1 TDIFFCF
8 SLPSLFPATQLFF
21 SLSLPSTET
30 NNPLVS
36 FSLSLYKNKKKKK
49 QKGRIEEEEDAGSR
63 RTRRR
68 RNPHPTPPHLC
79 SPSLFS
85 LLSDVVSFSL
95 CDLKSPKSP
104 MKRQTCQGR
113 RVIRRLVG

>member
-1 TDIFFCF
+1 QIFFFAFPSHLSSQPHNF
-8 SLPSLFPATQLFF
+8 SSLFLFLLQKPTTHLFLSPSLCTR
-21 SLSLPSTET
+21 T
-30 NNPLVS
+30 
-36 FSLSLYKNKKKKK
+36 KKKKK

>member
-1 TDIFFCF
+1 
-8 SLPSLFPATQLFF
+8 
-21 SLSLPSTET
+21 LSLPSTET

-36 FSLSLYKNKKKKK
+36 SSLSPSLCTRTKKTKKEEY
-49 QKGRIEEEEDAGSR
+49 EEEEDAGSR
-63 RTRRR
+63 RTRKR
-68 RNPHPTPPHLC
+68 RNPHPT
-79 SPSLFS
+79 SLVLSFS